1 MRDYYFYT
9 GNCIALLFYFS
20 MWNSFEFKMIYSKFS
35 LLTQKITKLIFI
47 LYYNRKWYVHNI
59 FITLSL
65 QILSGKLLLVV
76 IAGQKSNLSCE
87 IQIRTNNNLLPMI
100 CCENV
105 VDLTLLYFDSLTLMK
120 LNTSKITNFIQPR
133 PIL

>member
-9 GNCIALLFYFS
+9 GNCISLLFYFS

-87 IQIRTNNNLLPMI
+87 IQIKTNNNLLTMI